1 MLRKKRALQQEKK
14 KKKKKKKTTTL
25 NQNIFL
31 FIVNLG
37 VYCSNLNLFFKNIVI
52 GI

>member
-1 MLRKKRALQQEKK
+1 MLRKKRALQQKK
-14 KKKKKKKTTTL
+14 KKKKKKKRTTL

>member
-14 KKKKKKKTTTL
+14 KKKKRTTL

-37 VYCSNLNLFFKNIVI
+37 VYC
-52 GI
+52 